1 MRCQAFSVPMDRQQF
16 DDRNPNNARSSQ
28 KKYPLEAVHAASKG
42 YFDTS
47 NRAKRALGDV
57 YLKSN
62 STGQ

>member
-1 MRCQAFSVPMDRQQF
+1 MRCQAFFMPMDRQQF
-16 DDRNPNNARSSQ
+16 DDRNPNSARLSQ
-28 KKYPLEAVHAASKG
+28 KKYPLEAVHATSKG
-42 YFDTS
+42 YFDTL

>member
-1 MRCQAFSVPMDRQQF
+1 MRCQAFFMPMDRQQF
-16 DDRNPNNARSSQ
+16 DDRNPNSARSSQ
-28 KKYPLEAVHAASKG
+28 KKYPLAAVRTASKG
-42 YFDTS
+42 HSDTS

>member
-1 MRCQAFSVPMDRQQF
+1 MRCQAFFVPIDRQQF
-16 DDRNPNNARSSQ
+16 DDRNPNSARLSQ
-28 KKYPLEAVHAASKG
+28 KKYPLEAVRAASKG

>member
-1 MRCQAFSVPMDRQQF
+1 MRCQAFFVPMDRQQF
-16 DDRNPNNARSSQ
+16 DDRNPNSTRSSQ
-28 KKYPLEAVHAASKG
+28 KKYPLEAVRAASKG